1 MSDTSDKKAAPAPTE
16 KKETW
21 INYLAFTT
29 VIFAALATL
38 STFKGGG
45 FSSRSVVFQAQASD
59 QWAYFQAKSI
69 RESLYRIQKE
79 NLSLQL
85 GILPSTVAPEEK
97 EKITQALAQADSKVE
112 KYEAEKNDIEKA
124 ARALEQN
131 RDEAQT
137 HGKPLGLAVIFLQIA
152 IVLSSIGGLLKRKEV
167 WYLGLPIGLAGIILF
182 ADGFLLF
189 LPANLF

>member
-1 MSDTSDKKAAPAPTE
+1 MSDASDKKTTAAPIE

-38 STFKGGG
+38 STFKGGS
-45 FSSRSVVFQAQASD
+45 FSSKAVVFQAQASD

-79 NLSLQL
+79 NLSLQEGL
-85 GILPSTVAPEEK
+85 LPSTVTPDEK
-97 EKITQALAQADSKVE
+97 EKITQALAQSESKVE

-124 ARALEQN
+124 ARALEKS

-167 WYLGLPIGLAGIILF
+167 WYLGLPIGLTGIILF
-182 ADGFLLF
+182 VDGFLLF
-189 LPANLF
+189 LPTTWF

>member
-1 MSDTSDKKAAPAPTE
+1 MSNTNDTKSSSPE

-45 FSSRSVVFQAQASD
+45 FSSKAVVFQAQASD

-69 RESLYRIQKE
+69 RESLYNIQKE
-79 NLSLQL
+79 NLTLQL
-85 GILPSTVAPEEK
+85 GILPETVAADEK
-97 EKITQALAQADSKVE
+97 EKIAQALKQAENKVE

-137 HGKPLGLAVIFLQIA
+137 HSKPLGLAVIFLQIA

-189 LPANLF
+189 LPTSWF